1 MSRPAVLTREARDD
15 LRAALTWMGPDNLQK
30 ARALREAVGVAA
42 GRLGERPLL
51 EHFLIFLNRKGIPDA
66 GGI

>member
-1 MSRPAVLTREARDD
+1 
-15 LRAALTWMGPDNLQK
+15 MGPDNLQK